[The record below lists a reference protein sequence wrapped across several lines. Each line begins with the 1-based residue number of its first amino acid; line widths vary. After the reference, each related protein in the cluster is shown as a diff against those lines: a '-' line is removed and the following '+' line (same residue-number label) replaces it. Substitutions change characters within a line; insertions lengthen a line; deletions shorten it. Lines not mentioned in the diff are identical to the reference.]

1 MGQLISSYHNIN
13 IISHFSNNVMVPLV
27 LLLATCVAVNGQ
39 NSFANFPAST
49 QRLNSGRQVRLPA
62 ATSAVPQPQQQPQR
76 QFVFNPQQ
84 QVNAQ
89 RVPQQVVRQQPQVV
103 RQQPQQFQAVAPQ
116 QQPQRF
122 QVVQQQPQFQ
132 AVPQQQLQQAAPQ
145 PVQNN
150 FQFSTNF
157 GQQQPQQQF
166 VNPQQFAPAPQRFVP
181 QQQPAAVP
189 QRVVP
194 RPAAVPQRAVPRPAA
209 VPQQQ
214 QPLAVPEIPEPA
226 VVAGEDGQ
234 DGGYVHDPS
243 GDATLSRFELFK
255 QRKAAEASG

>member
-1 MGQLISSYHNIN
+1 MG
-13 IISHFSNNVMVPLV
+13 
-27 LLLATCVAVNGQ
+27 
-39 NSFANFPAST
+39 
-49 QRLNSGRQVRLPA
+49 
-62 ATSAVPQPQQQPQR
+62 
-76 QFVFNPQQ
+76 
-84 QVNAQ
+84 
-89 RVPQQVVRQQPQVV
+89 
-103 RQQPQQFQAVAPQ
+103 
-116 QQPQRF
+116 
-122 QVVQQQPQFQ
+122 
-132 AVPQQQLQQAAPQ
+132 AAPQ

-189 QRVVP
+189 QR
-194 RPAAVPQRAVPRPAA
+194 AVPRAA
-209 VPQQQ
+209 APQRFVPQQQ